1 MAGGWK
7 EIKFGLLNAGCAWP
21 AHSWPAH
28 IADSLTTVTQTLLI
42 PARPH
47 TMSCE
52 LQPHCSESAP
62 VQTGGV
68 LWVLPCL
75 MDPAE
80 LPAQFTSNFCLS
92 SSFPSSP
99 SGGTGTLKYSPSSW
113 LSSLNLEEDSQ
124 GVRAGGGRV
133 PTLLVQE
140 TLPQEKVGRIPNLA
154 LPDPLSTELPDTYPS
169 RTGFGVLGSTVGLE
183 AGQHP
188 PAQQE
193 RALMPP
199 PICQPTPNVLEAD
212 EAGWGILSS
221 WLWQSPTVWGQAEF
235 HREQGPPHET
245 GSILRGTGWHWQPSA
260 CSQSSHRKRKTLT
273 SNYQKSWRFC
283 SDLRHFTQPQAKLW
297 LCQPSSPAAEWSS
310 NRPGVIYR
318 GCGCSA

>member
-1 MAGGWK
+1 
-7 EIKFGLLNAGCAWP
+7 
-21 AHSWPAH
+21 
-28 IADSLTTVTQTLLI
+28 
-42 PARPH
+42 
-47 TMSCE
+47 MSYE

-68 LWVLPCL
+68 LWVLPCP

-154 LPDPLSTELPDTYPS
+154 FPDPLSTELPDTYPS

-183 AGQHP
+183 TDP

-199 PICQPTPNVLEAD
+199 PICQPTPNLLEAD

-245 GSILRGTGWHWQPSA
+245 GSILRGHRLALAALSMQPELSQEKGDFNQQLSEIMEVLLRSEAFHTASGEALALSA
-260 CSQSSHRKRKTLT
+260 L
-273 SNYQKSWRFC
+273 F
-283 SDLRHFTQPQAKLW
+283 
-297 LCQPSSPAAEWSS
+297 PSSRMEQQSA
-310 NRPGVIYR
+310 
-318 GCGCSA
+318 GCYLQRLRLQRMNKAPFA